1 MPAADQRAAADRAG
15 RAVEHS
21 SPLRGSPSIP
31 LDRVCGLPELQ
42 RALAKLTAQLA
53 DLIVREPGVHL
64 ILPHD
69 CRAAT
74 SVEILPRYRPP
85 PPGHPKP
92 ILSGRYNAAGMSCRT
107 PLLFVAVA
115 LSAAAGAAERRQAA
129 WPTFQDASVLARV
142 SFQHHASPTTE
153 KYLLETM
160 GSGVAVFDADGDGLL
175 DIYLVNG
182 APLDVAG
189 AKGAVPRKPSSE
201 YWNRLF
207 VQRDGNQFVD
217 VTEKSGVAGEYYGM
231 GAAVADYDNDGDQD
245 LTSLPIRGTS
255 CTATTETGPSPTS
268 PTRVASPRPDGRRVR
283 HSWTST
289 TTDASI

>member
-1 MPAADQRAAADRAG
+1 
-15 RAVEHS
+15 
-21 SPLRGSPSIP
+21 
-31 LDRVCGLPELQ
+31 
-42 RALAKLTAQLA
+42 
-53 DLIVREPGVHL
+53 
-64 ILPHD
+64 
-69 CRAAT
+69 
-74 SVEILPRYRPP
+74 
-85 PPGHPKP
+85 
-92 ILSGRYNAAGMSCRT
+92 MSCRT

-245 LTSLPIRGTS
+245 LYVTAYPRNILYRNNGNGTFADVTDTSGVAASGWSSSATFVDVDHDGRLDLIVAWYLDWTFDIRCTR
-255 CTATTETGPSPTS
+255 CTATTGTAASSTRRTGP
-268 PTRVASPRPDGRRVR
+268 DWGG
-283 HSWTST
+283 
-289 TTDASI
+289 